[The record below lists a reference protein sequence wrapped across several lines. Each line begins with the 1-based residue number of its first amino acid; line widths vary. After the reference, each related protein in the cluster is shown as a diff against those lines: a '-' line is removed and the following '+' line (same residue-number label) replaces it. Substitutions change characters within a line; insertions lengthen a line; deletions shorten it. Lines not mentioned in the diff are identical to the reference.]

1 MYDIRNADMV
11 LLHLAAAAPP
21 TFFILKSYVL
31 CNRVCLDP
39 GKYSQLE
46 KGKYSLSEVP
56 NGVF

>member
-1 MYDIRNADMV
+1 
-11 LLHLAAAAPP
+11 AAAAPP